1 MPEMPGYAE
10 YAPEQGYPGVAYYG
24 DPYFSGYVR
33 SGRPAFNAGCPMPTN
48 VGGLAEAEPLEGYVR
63 PSSVNATC
71 DQITP
76 QPSTASFTSE
86 LFKPLW

>member
-10 YAPEQGYPGVAYYG
+10 YAQQQGYPGVAYYG

-71 DQITP
+71 EQITP
-76 QPSTASFTSE
+76 QPSTGSFTSD